1 MKRTYEVRDR
11 ADKRAIREFM
21 KREGQFLLPMLEL
34 VEQTEVAI
42 DEVIQVMGRAT
53 IEAVLEMSAE
63 GVAGVKQAGRSRAE
77 DDTVWYGRQCGVVY
91 LSDRKVRVERPRLRR
106 RGAGEGGEVEVPAYA
121 AMRRPG
127 AVADRML
134 EVLMAGVSTRKYG
147 RVIGEMAD
155 TVGVS
160 KSAVSRETVEA
171 SERVLK
177 ELMERRL
184 DAWDL
189 LVIYLDGI
197 QMGSHHVLAAVGVDS
212 DGKKHVL
219 GVREGAS
226 ENAEVTSA
234 LLEDLVERGLDPGR
248 RRLFVINGSKA
259 LRKAIEKVFG
269 QRHPIQRCR
278 NHKLRNVLGHLPK
291 DQHPQVKAAF
301 RAAMKLDAKQ
311 GEQKL
316 EQLARW
322 LERDH
327 PSASA
332 SLREGLS
339 EMFTINRLGLP
350 PRLRKCLG
358 STNLIDSTSCFHA
371 RHALERVVKRV
382 YRIDRSPEPADGP
395 APRQLP
401 SGTRLP
407 RARVRGRLAE
417 GGVHPAG
424 GQRGGARQQD
434 ASTREGAERRARAL
448 SCPLLG
454 GPHLSTEGCGEPSG
468 QDLRRITR
476 PESGTGSCAGQ
487 RRGTGRSEGGAGRCR
502 GGSQGAREG
511 AGGIACTAR
520 GDQGGERSGP
530 RDPRLERGQ
539 DSQSSSSISR

>member
-11 ADKRAIREFM
+11 ADKRAIREFL

-77 DDTVWYGRQCGVVY
+77 DDTVWYGRQGGVVY

-212 DGKKHVL
+212 CATH
-219 GVREGAS
+219 R
-226 ENAEVTSA
+226 
-234 LLEDLVERGLDPGR
+234 
-248 RRLFVINGSKA
+248 F
-259 LRKAIEKVFG
+259 
-269 QRHPIQRCR
+269 RCR
-278 NHKLRNVLGHLPK
+278 C
-291 DQHPQVKAAF
+291 A
-301 RAAMKLDAKQ
+301 
-311 GEQKL
+311 
-316 EQLARW
+316 
-322 LERDH
+322 
-327 PSASA
+327 
-332 SLREGLS
+332 
-339 EMFTINRLGLP
+339 
-350 PRLRKCLG
+350 
-358 STNLIDSTSCFHA
+358 HA
-371 RHALERVVKRV
+371 RPTTSPGITDFPVPSVKTFPVRPAAALTC
-382 YRIDRSPEPADGP
+382 PARFGRWRGP
-395 APRQLP
+395 GSRAGAPI
-401 SGTRLP
+401 
-407 RARVRGRLAE
+407 
-417 GGVHPAG
+417 
-424 GQRGGARQQD
+424 
-434 ASTREGAERRARAL
+434 
-448 SCPLLG
+448 
-454 GPHLSTEGCGEPSG
+454 PH
-468 QDLRRITR
+468 R
-476 PESGTGSCAGQ
+476 CA
-487 RRGTGRSEGGAGRCR
+487 
-502 GGSQGAREG
+502 
-511 AGGIACTAR
+511 
-520 GDQGGERSGP
+520 
-530 RDPRLERGQ
+530 
-539 DSQSSSSISR
+539 

>member
-11 ADKRAIREFM
+11 ADKRAIREFL

-34 VEQTEVAI
+34 VEQTEVVIA
-42 DEVIQVMGRAT
+42 EVIQVMGRAT

-77 DDTVWYGRQCGVVY
+77 DDTVWYGRQGGVVY

-121 AMRRPG
+121 ALRRPG

-171 SERVLK
+171 SERVLM

-248 RRLFVINGSKA
+248 RRLFVIDGSKA
-259 LRKAIEKVFG
+259 LRKATEKVFG

-301 RAAMKLDAKQ
+301 RAAMT
-311 GEQKL
+311 
-316 EQLARW
+316 
-322 LERDH
+322 
-327 PSASA
+327 

-358 STNLIDSTSCFHA
+358 STNLIDSTHSGVRQKTRRVTNWKNGA
-371 RHALERVVKRV
+371 MALRW
-382 YRIDRSPEPADGP
+382 A
-395 APRQLP
+395 A
-401 SGTRLP
+401 
-407 RARVRGRLAE
+407 
-417 GGVHPAG
+417 
-424 GQRGGARQQD
+424 
-434 ASTREGAERRARAL
+434 ASFVE
-448 SCPLLG
+448 
-454 GPHLSTEGCGEPSG
+454 TEKSY
-468 QDLRRITR
+468 RRIIGYDQLWMLR
-476 PESGTGSCAGQ
+476 AHLDDHEPVAEMREAG
-487 RRGTGRSEGGAGRCR
+487 
-502 GGSQGAREG
+502 
-511 AGGIACTAR
+511 
-520 GDQGGERSGP
+520 
-530 RDPRLERGQ
+530 
-539 DSQSSSSISR
+539 

>member
-11 ADKRAIREFM
+11 ADKRAIREFL

-63 GVAGVKQAGRSRAE
+63 GVAGVKQASRSRAE
-77 DDTVWYGRQCGVVY
+77 DDTVWYGRQGGVVY

-248 RRLFVINGSKA
+248 RRLFVIDGSKA

-358 STNLIDSTSCFHA
+358 STNLIPLC
-371 RHALERVVKRV
+371 
-382 YRIDRSPEPADGP
+382 
-395 APRQLP
+395 
-401 SGTRLP
+401 
-407 RARVRGRLAE
+407 
-417 GGVHPAG
+417 
-424 GQRGGARQQD
+424 QR
-434 ASTREGAERRARAL
+434 T
-448 SCPLLG
+448 
-454 GPHLSTEGCGEPSG
+454 
-468 QDLRRITR
+468 
-476 PESGTGSCAGQ
+476 
-487 RRGTGRSEGGAGRCR
+487 
-502 GGSQGAREG
+502 
-511 AGGIACTAR
+511 
-520 GDQGGERSGP
+520 
-530 RDPRLERGQ
+530 
-539 DSQSSSSISR
+539 

>member
-1 MKRTYEVRDR
+1 MKRTYEVTDR
-11 ADKRAIREFM
+11 ADKRAIREFL
-21 KREGQFLLPMLEL
+21 KQEGQFLLPMLEL
-34 VEQTEVAI
+34 VEHAELAI
-42 DEVIQVMGRAT
+42 DEVIEVMGRAT

-63 GVAGVKQAGRSRAE
+63 GVAGPKQAGRSRAE
-77 DDTVWYGRQCGVVY
+77 DDTVWYGRQGGLVY

-106 RGAGEGGEVEVPAYA
+106 RGA
-121 AMRRPG
+121 
-127 AVADRML
+127 
-134 EVLMAGVSTRKYG
+134 
-147 RVIGEMAD
+147 
-155 TVGVS
+155 
-160 KSAVSRETVEA
+160 AVSREAIEA

-212 DGKKHVL
+212 GGKKHVL

-234 LLEDLVERGLDPGR
+234 LLEDLVERGLDPSR
-248 RRLFVINGSKA
+248 RRLFVIDGSKA
-259 LRKAIEKVFG
+259 LRKAIGQVFG

-301 RAAMKLDAKQ
+301 RAAMKLDAKE

-327 PSASA
+327 PSAAA

-358 STNLIDSTSCFHA
+358 STNLIDSTHSGVRQKTRRVTNWKNGA
-371 RHALERVVKRV
+371 MALRW
-382 YRIDRSPEPADGP
+382 A
-395 APRQLP
+395 A
-401 SGTRLP
+401 
-407 RARVRGRLAE
+407 
-417 GGVHPAG
+417 
-424 GQRGGARQQD
+424 
-434 ASTREGAERRARAL
+434 ASFVE
-448 SCPLLG
+448 
-454 GPHLSTEGCGEPSG
+454 TEKSY
-468 QDLRRITR
+468 RRIIGYDQLWMLKAHLDDHEPVAEMR
-476 PESGTGSCAGQ
+476 KAG
-487 RRGTGRSEGGAGRCR
+487 
-502 GGSQGAREG
+502 
-511 AGGIACTAR
+511 
-520 GDQGGERSGP
+520 
-530 RDPRLERGQ
+530 
-539 DSQSSSSISR
+539 

>member
-11 ADKRAIREFM
+11 ADKRAIREFL

-77 DDTVWYGRQCGVVY
+77 DDTVWYGRQGGVVY

-226 ENAEVTSA
+226 ENAAATTSSA
-234 LLEDLVERGLDPGR
+234 TCW
-248 RRLFVINGSKA
+248 VI
-259 LRKAIEKVFG
+259 
-269 QRHPIQRCR
+269 C
-278 NHKLRNVLGHLPK
+278 
-291 DQHPQVKAAF
+291 
-301 RAAMKLDAKQ
+301 
-311 GEQKL
+311 
-316 EQLARW
+316 
-322 LERDH
+322 
-327 PSASA
+327 
-332 SLREGLS
+332 
-339 EMFTINRLGLP
+339 
-350 PRLRKCLG
+350 
-358 STNLIDSTSCFHA
+358 
-371 RHALERVVKRV
+371 
-382 YRIDRSPEPADGP
+382 
-395 APRQLP
+395 
-401 SGTRLP
+401 
-407 RARVRGRLAE
+407 
-417 GGVHPAG
+417 
-424 GQRGGARQQD
+424 
-434 ASTREGAERRARAL
+434 
-448 SCPLLG
+448 
-454 GPHLSTEGCGEPSG
+454 
-468 QDLRRITR
+468 RRI
-476 PESGTGSCAGQ
+476 
-487 RRGTGRSEGGAGRCR
+487 
-502 GGSQGAREG
+502 
-511 AGGIACTAR
+511 
-520 GDQGGERSGP
+520 
-530 RDPRLERGQ
+530 
-539 DSQSSSSISR
+539 SILR